1 MTQYTVFLKE
11 QIQDPEYGRELTDVF
26 HFYRVSDAK
35 RFIKKHMTLYNGS
48 SITKIWSN
56 GDWENLGEIKL
67 SASNK
72 HCVANT
78 RMKKSN
84 Y

>member
-11 QIQDPEYGRELTDVF
+11 QIQDPEYGKELTDVF
-26 HFYRVSDAK
+26 RFYRVSDAK
-35 RFIKKHMTLYNGS
+35 KFIKKHMLLYNGS
-48 SITKIWSN
+48 SITKIWAN

-67 SASNK
+67 SVSNK

-78 RMKKSN
+78 RMKKAN